1 MRVPEPTLA
10 IPGDRPVTLARQ
22 FGYSLYSDIGEEPN
36 AMESPEHPETE
47 TALIA
52 QLQRGDP
59 DAYKHAVRKYSPGML
74 AVARFY
80 LDSANAEDVVQDCWV
95 SVIDAIQKFEGRSG
109 LKTWLHRI
117 VANRCKNQLRK
128 TRREVAADFS
138 ENLEPDLAARFNAK
152 GRWELPPKLQFHESA
167 DALMENGALGD
178 CLDKHLSAL
187 PETQRSA
194 LMLYEAHQH
203 KSDDVCNILD
213 VSASNLRVLLHR
225 ARQRIFL
232 MVETFQETGEC

>member
-1 MRVPEPTLA
+1 MTT
-10 IPGDRPVTLARQ
+10 PVHL
-22 FGYSLYSDIGEEPN
+22 
-36 AMESPEHPETE
+36 ETE
-47 TALIA
+47 VSLIDALK
-52 QLQRGDP
+52 RGDSA
-59 DAYKHAVRKYSPGML
+59 AYETAVREYSSGML

-80 LDSANAEDVVQDCWV
+80 LDSSSAEEIVQDCWV
-95 SVIDAIQKFEGRSG
+95 TVIDAVQKFEGRSG

-117 VANRCKNQLRK
+117 VANRCKNRLRVAN
-128 TRREVAADFS
+128 REVATDFS
-138 ENLEPDLAARFNAK
+138 ETLEPELANRFNST
-152 GRWELPPKLQFHESA
+152 GRWDLPPKLQFHESA
-167 DALMENGALGD
+167 DTLMENGALSD

-225 ARQRIFL
+225 ARQKIFL

>member
-1 MRVPEPTLA
+1 M
-10 IPGDRPVTLARQ
+10 
-22 FGYSLYSDIGEEPN
+22 
-36 AMESPEHPETE
+36 E
-47 TALIA
+47 TAKHQSDEDILING
-52 QLQRGDP
+52 LKSGDQ
-59 DAYKHAVRKYSPGML
+59 AAFHEAVRLYTPGML

-80 LDSANAEDVVQDCWV
+80 LDPSSAEETVQDCWV
-95 SVIDAIQKFEGRSG
+95 TVIDAIQKFEGRSG

-117 VANRCKNQLRK
+117 VANRAKNHLRK
-128 TRREVAADFS
+128 TKREVSSDFS
-138 ENLEPDLAARFNAK
+138 ETLDPELADRFAHN
-152 GRWELPPKLQFHESA
+152 GRWATPPGLKSNESA
-167 DALMENGALGD
+167 QALMENGALSD
-178 CLDKHLSAL
+178 CLDQHLAAL

>member
-1 MRVPEPTLA
+1 MTNSGLH
-10 IPGDRPVTLARQ
+10 
-22 FGYSLYSDIGEEPN
+22 EEQ
-36 AMESPEHPETE
+36 
-47 TALIA
+47 ALIEGLKA
-52 QLQRGDP
+52 GRNDDYQR
-59 DAYKHAVRKYSPGML
+59 AVRTYTPGML

-80 LDSANAEDVVQDCWV
+80 LDPSNAEEIVQDCWV
-95 SVIDAIQKFEGRSG
+95 SVIDAIHKFEGRSG

-117 VANRCKNQLRK
+117 VANRCKNRLRSA
-128 TRREVAADFS
+128 RREVSTDFA
-138 ENLEPDLAARFNAK
+138 EALEPELADRFNAR
-152 GRWELPPKLQFHESA
+152 GRWDLPPKLQFHDSA
-167 DALMENGALGD
+167 DTLMENGALSD

-187 PETQRSA
+187 PEGQRSA

-225 ARQRIFL
+225 ARQKIFL

>member
-1 MRVPEPTLA
+1 MDIAVH
-10 IPGDRPVTLARQ
+10 PGPKS
-22 FGYSLYSDIGEEPN
+22 SLIED
-36 AMESPEHPETE
+36 
-47 TALIA
+47 LK
-52 QLQRGDP
+52 RGDQS
-59 DAYKHAVRKYSPGML
+59 AYKKAVREYSPGML

-80 LDSANAEDVVQDCWV
+80 LDYSSAEEIVQDCWV
-95 SVIDAIQKFEGRSG
+95 TVIDAIHKFEARSG

-117 VANRCKNQLRK
+117 VANRCKNKLRSSK
-128 TRREVAADFS
+128 REVAIDFS
-138 ENLEPDLAARFNAK
+138 DSLEPELANRFNAK
-152 GRWELPPKLQFHESA
+152 GHWNLPPSLKFHESA
-167 DALMENGALGD
+167 DILMENDALSD

-203 KSDDVCNILD
+203 KSEDVCNILD

-225 ARQRIFL
+225 ARQKIFL

>member
-1 MRVPEPTLA
+1 M
-10 IPGDRPVTLARQ
+10 D
-22 FGYSLYSDIGEEPN
+22 
-36 AMESPEHPETE
+36 
-47 TALIA
+47 TAQATDSEQELIEK
-52 QLQRGDP
+52 LKERDP
-59 DAYKHAVRKYSPGML
+59 ASYHLAVRTYSPGML

-80 LDSANAEDVVQDCWV
+80 LDPSTAEEVVQDCWV
-95 SVIDAIQKFEGRSG
+95 TVIDAINKFEGRSG

-117 VANRCKNQLRK
+117 VANRCKNKLRSAK
-128 TRREVAADFS
+128 REVSTDFQ
-138 ENLEPDLAARFNAK
+138 EQLDPDLADRFSAS
-152 GRWELPPKLQFHESA
+152 GRWHTPPKLRFEETA
-167 DALMENGALGD
+167 EALMENGALRD
-178 CLDKHLSAL
+178 CLDKHLARL

-225 ARQRIFL
+225 ARQKIFL

>member
-1 MRVPEPTLA
+1 M
-10 IPGDRPVTLARQ
+10 
-22 FGYSLYSDIGEEPN
+22 SDTDTPRE
-36 AMESPEHPETE
+36 A
-47 TALIA
+47 ALI
-52 QLQRGDP
+52 QSMKTGDGQS
-59 DAYKHAVRKYSPGML
+59 YQEAVRIYTPGML

-80 LDSANAEDVVQDCWV
+80 LDHSSAEEIVQDCWV
-95 SVIDAIQKFEGRSG
+95 TVIDAIQKFEGRSG

-117 VANRCKNQLRK
+117 VANRCKNRLRSSK
-128 TRREVAADFS
+128 REVATDFS
-138 ENLEPDLAARFNAK
+138 ESLEPELASRFNSS
-152 GRWELPPKLQFHESA
+152 GRWDLPPKLQFHESA
-167 DALMENGALGD
+167 DTLLENGALSD

-225 ARQRIFL
+225 ARQKIFL

>member
-1 MRVPEPTLA
+1 MTDS
-10 IPGDRPVTLARQ
+10 G
-22 FGYSLYSDIGEEPN
+22 LYEEQ
-36 AMESPEHPETE
+36 
-47 TALIA
+47 ALIEGLKA
-52 QLQRGDP
+52 GRNDDYQR
-59 DAYKHAVRKYSPGML
+59 AVRTYTPGML

-80 LDSANAEDVVQDCWV
+80 LDPSNAEEIVQDCWV
-95 SVIDAIQKFEGRSG
+95 TVIDAIHKFEGRSG

-117 VANRCKNQLRK
+117 VANRCKNRLRSS
-128 TRREVAADFS
+128 RREVSADFS
-138 ENLEPDLAARFNAK
+138 EALEPELADRFNAR
-152 GRWELPPKLQFHESA
+152 GRWDLPPKLQFHDSA
-167 DALMENGALGD
+167 DTLMENGALSD
-178 CLDKHLSAL
+178 CLEKHLSAL

-225 ARQRIFL
+225 ARQKIFL

>member
-1 MRVPEPTLA
+1 MNTAELSK
-10 IPGDRPVTLARQ
+10 IE
-22 FGYSLYSDIGEEPN
+22 YSLIEALKKGDG
-36 AMESPEHPETE
+36 
-47 TALIA
+47 TA
-52 QLQRGDP
+52 
-59 DAYKHAVRKYSPGML
+59 YEKAVREYSSGML

-80 LDSANAEDVVQDCWV
+80 LDASSAEEIVQDCWV
-95 SVIDAIQKFEGRSG
+95 TVIDAIQKFEGRSG

-117 VANRCKNQLRK
+117 VANRCKNKLRSSK
-128 TRREVAADFS
+128 REVAMDFS
-138 ENLEPDLAARFNAK
+138 ETLDPELAERFNAS
-152 GRWELPPKLQFHESA
+152 RQWELPPRLRFDESA
-167 DALMENGALGD
+167 DSLLENGALSD

-203 KSDDVCNILD
+203 KSEDVCNILD

>member
-1 MRVPEPTLA
+1 MQTAMHLNALDQVSAALA
-10 IPGDRPVTLARQ
+10 AL
-22 FGYSLYSDIGEEPN
+22 
-36 AMESPEHPETE
+36 ETE
-47 TALIA
+47 TGLVKLSGRVTQVSSEAIRVSGLSRVVC
-52 QLQRGDP
+52 LGDL
-59 DAYKHAVRKYSPGML
+59 V
-74 AVARFY
+74 
-80 LDSANAEDVVQDCWV
+80 E
-95 SVIDAIQKFEGRSG
+95 FEGRSG

-117 VANRCKNQLRK
+117 VANRCKNRLRSTK
-128 TRREVAADFS
+128 REVSTDFS
-138 ENLEPDLAARFNAK
+138 EALEPELGERFNAR
-152 GRWELPPKLQFHESA
+152 GRWDLPPKLQFHDSA
-167 DALMENGALGD
+167 DTLMENGALSD

-225 ARQRIFL
+225 ARQKIFL

>member
-1 MRVPEPTLA
+1 MA
-10 IPGDRPVTLARQ
+10 
-22 FGYSLYSDIGEEPN
+22 
-36 AMESPEHPETE
+36 ESAPHKEA
-47 TALIA
+47 ALIESMKA
-52 QLQRGDP
+52 GDNQSFQQ
-59 DAYKHAVRKYSPGML
+59 AVHTFTPGML

-80 LDSANAEDVVQDCWV
+80 LDHSSAEEVVQDCWV
-95 SVIDAIQKFEGRSG
+95 TVIDAIQRFEGRSG

-117 VANRCKNQLRK
+117 VANRCKNRLRTAK
-128 TRREVAADFS
+128 REVSTDFS
-138 ENLEPDLAARFNAK
+138 ESLEPELANRFNAT
-152 GRWELPPKLQFHESA
+152 GRWDVPPKLQFHDSA
-167 DALMENGALGD
+167 DTLMENGALGD

-225 ARQRIFL
+225 ARQKIFL